1 MTTMVKRVEHL
12 RDRPGWDCR
21 SCRQPWPCAT
31 AKANLLI
38 EFRQFPSV
46 LTIYLSAQMYEALGD
61 MTSAGKPA
69 PSNLYDRFLSWA
81 RHA

>member
-1 MTTMVKRVEHL
+1 MTTMVKRGEHL
-12 RDRPGWDCR
+12 RDRPDWDCR
-21 SCRQPWPCAT
+21 SCQQPWPCAN
-31 AKANLLI
+31 AKANLLV

-61 MTSAGKPA
+61 MTSRGEPA
-69 PSNLYDRFLSWA
+69 PPNLYERFLSWA